1 MAPFVL
7 TEFKTTTQL
16 TILSFGRKSNYLKTS
31 RLNGQREK
39 VKKKTV
45 KKERRRKRRNIRK
58 RTRSRKELE

>member
-16 TILSFGRKSNYLKTS
+16 TILSFGRKSNYSKTS

-39 VKKKTV
+39 VKKTV
-45 KKERRRKRRNIRK
+45 KK
-58 RTRSRKELE
+58 KEEEKEENKNKNKKKN